1 MQTARSFLFRG
12 LVNSGAVQLF
22 HSIRKHIAEFGRL
35 TPLGVVSMLL
45 PIVGS
50 ALLIGFIVPIGAWMR
65 ANWEAGIFVFLAS
78 VLFFCGLA
86 LLPTNVIGF
95 VSGWAFN
102 FQLGLVVLLV
112 GIVGAAVISFFINK
126 RITGEKLQEAL
137 QNHPRSRAVYRA
149 LLKDDRRKTMLIIF
163 LVRVSVIMPFAFTN
177 FVLAAGRVPL
187 GSYIVGTTAG
197 MLPRAAATT
206 YVGAGMYD
214 LDLANARDSSFFFA
228 GLAATIV
235 SVFVIGYIS
244 RRALDHV
251 TRDHQT
257 ADIAET

>member
-1 MQTARSFLFRG
+1 MY
-12 LVNSGAVQLF
+12 
-22 HSIRKHIAEFGRL
+22 HSIRKHIAELGRL
-35 TPLGVVSMLL
+35 TPLGIVSMLL

-50 ALLIGFIVPIGAWMR
+50 ALLIGFIVPIGQWMR
-65 ANWEAGIFVFLAS
+65 ANWESGVFVFLGS
-78 VLFFCGLA
+78 VLFFCGFA
-86 LLPTNVIGF
+86 LLATNVIGV
-95 VSGWAFN
+95 VSGWAFG
-102 FQLGLVVLLV
+102 FQLGLLVLIS
-112 GIVGAAVISFFINK
+112 GIVGAAVISFFLNK

-137 QNHPRSRAVYRA
+137 QNHPRSRAIYKA
-149 LLKDDRRKTMLIIF
+149 LLREDLRKTTLIIF
-163 LVRVSVIMPFAFTN
+163 LVRVSVVMPFAFTN

-187 GSYIVGTTAG
+187 GSYVIGTTAG
-197 MLPRAAATT
+197 MLPRAAATS

-214 LDLANARDSSFFFA
+214 IDLSNARDTTIFII

-235 SVFVIGYIS
+235 SVIVIGYIS

>member
-1 MQTARSFLFRG
+1 MY
-12 LVNSGAVQLF
+12 
-22 HSIRKHIAEFGRL
+22 HSIRKHIAELGRL
-35 TPLGVVSMLL
+35 TPLGIVSMLL

-50 ALLIGFIVPIGAWMR
+50 ALLIGFIVPIGQWMR
-65 ANWEAGIFVFLAS
+65 ANWESGVFVFLGS
-78 VLFFCGLA
+78 VLFFCGFA
-86 LLPTNVIGF
+86 LLATNVIGV
-95 VSGWAFN
+95 VSGWAFG
-102 FQLGLVVLLV
+102 FQLGLLVLIS
-112 GIVGAAVISFFINK
+112 GIVGAAVISFFLNK

-137 QNHPRSRAVYRA
+137 QNHPRSRAIYNA
-149 LLKDDRRKTMLIIF
+149 LLREDLRKTTLIIF
-163 LVRVSVIMPFAFTN
+163 LVRVSVVMPFAFTN

-187 GSYIVGTTAG
+187 GSYVIGTTAG
-197 MLPRAAATT
+197 MLPRAAATS

-214 LDLANARDSSFFFA
+214 LDLSNARDTTIFII
-228 GLAATIV
+228 GLAATII

>member
-1 MQTARSFLFRG
+1 MY
-12 LVNSGAVQLF
+12 
-22 HSIRKHIAEFGRL
+22 HSIRKHIAELGRL
-35 TPLGVVSMLL
+35 TPLGIVSMLL

-50 ALLIGFIVPIGAWMR
+50 ALLIGFIVPIGQWMR
-65 ANWEAGIFVFLAS
+65 ANWESGVFVFLGS
-78 VLFFCGLA
+78 VLFFCGFA
-86 LLPTNVIGF
+86 LLATNVIGV
-95 VSGWAFN
+95 VSGWAFG
-102 FQLGLVVLLV
+102 FQLGLLVLIS
-112 GIVGAAVISFFINK
+112 GIVGAAVISFFLNK

-137 QNHPRSRAVYRA
+137 QNHPRSRAIYKA
-149 LLKDDRRKTMLIIF
+149 LLREDLRKTTLIIF
-163 LVRVSVIMPFAFTN
+163 LVRVSVVMPFAFTN

-187 GSYIVGTTAG
+187 GSYVIGTTAG
-197 MLPRAAATT
+197 MLPRAAATS

-214 LDLANARDSSFFFA
+214 LDLSNARDTTIFII
-228 GLAATIV
+228 GLAATII

>member
-1 MQTARSFLFRG
+1 MY
-12 LVNSGAVQLF
+12 
-22 HSIRKHIAEFGRL
+22 HSIRKHIAELGRL
-35 TPLGVVSMLL
+35 TPLGIVSMLL

-50 ALLIGFIVPIGAWMR
+50 ALLIGFIVPIGQWMR
-65 ANWEAGIFVFLAS
+65 ANWESGVFVFLGS
-78 VLFFCGLA
+78 VLFFCGFA
-86 LLPTNVIGF
+86 LLATNVIGV
-95 VSGWAFN
+95 VSGWAFG
-102 FQLGLVVLLV
+102 FQLGLLVLIS
-112 GIVGAAVISFFINK
+112 GIVGAAVISFFLNK

-137 QNHPRSRAVYRA
+137 QNHPRSRAIYKA
-149 LLKDDRRKTMLIIF
+149 LLREDLRKTTLIIF
-163 LVRVSVIMPFAFTN
+163 LVRVSVVMPFAFTN

-187 GSYIVGTTAG
+187 GSYVIGTTAG
-197 MLPRAAATT
+197 MLPRAAATS

-214 LDLANARDSSFFFA
+214 IDLSNARDTTIFII
-228 GLAATIV
+228 GLAATII

>member
-1 MQTARSFLFRG
+1 MY
-12 LVNSGAVQLF
+12 
-22 HSIRKHIAEFGRL
+22 HSIRKHIAELGRL
-35 TPLGVVSMLL
+35 TPLGIVSMLL

-50 ALLIGFIVPIGAWMR
+50 ALLIGFIVPIGQWMR
-65 ANWEAGIFVFLAS
+65 ANWESGVFVFLGS
-78 VLFFCGLA
+78 VLFFCGFA
-86 LLPTNVIGF
+86 LLATNVIGV
-95 VSGWAFN
+95 VSGWAFG
-102 FQLGLVVLLV
+102 FQLGLLVLIS
-112 GIVGAAVISFFINK
+112 GIVGAAVISFFLNK

-137 QNHPRSRAVYRA
+137 QNHPRSRAIYNA
-149 LLKDDRRKTMLIIF
+149 LLREDLRKTTLIIF
-163 LVRVSVIMPFAFTN
+163 LVRVSVVMPFAFTN

-187 GSYIVGTTAG
+187 GSYVIGTTAG
-197 MLPRAAATT
+197 MLPRAAATS

-214 LDLANARDSSFFFA
+214 IDLSNARDTTIFII
-228 GLAATIV
+228 GLAATII